1 MVRPP
6 VGQRSGLLSAEDLTV
21 ARINHSLA
29 LRARIPLACASGLY
43 YDLHFRPI
51 PATLTAPT
59 NVTES
64 DTPFE
69 IAAIVLCG
77 GESSRMGFDKFR
89 LPLNGRTFLEYVV
102 EKLATVVD
110 GPIIAAASERTV
122 TEVTKIKDAINED
135 RFQVVVDER
144 NDSGPMEGIRMGLG
158 AAGKVAKWAFVTSCD
173 VPLICPEVLGVLQDA
188 LKDNESSDFEA
199 TMPTSPE
206 RIFGMTAI
214 YRCSAVSKVVDMVA
228 RRQLRVSDL
237 ATELNTKRISVD
249 EIRKADPEL
258 DSMKNLN
265 SPSDYL
271 DFLRQRGFDCP
282 TDIEQLLKTKS

>member
-1 MVRPP
+1 MP
-6 VGQRSGLLSAEDLTV
+6 
-21 ARINHSLA
+21 
-29 LRARIPLACASGLY
+29 
-43 YDLHFRPI
+43 
-51 PATLTAPT
+51 
-59 NVTES
+59 ES

-89 LPLNGRTFLEYVV
+89 LPLGDRTFLECVV

-110 GPIIAAASERTV
+110 GPIIAAASERTAG
-122 TEVTKIKDAINED
+122 EVAKIKDAMNEE
-135 RFQVVVDER
+135 RFQIVVDQR
-144 NDSGPMEGIRMGLG
+144 NDSGPMEGIRVGLD
-158 AAGKVAKWAFVTSCD
+158 AAGQVARWAFVTSCD
-173 VPLICPEVLGVLQDA
+173 VPLICPEVLGVLQNSIDEI
-188 LKDNESSDFEA
+188 DSPEVEA
-199 TMPTSPE
+199 AMPTSPK

-214 YRCSAVSKVVDMVA
+214 YRCDVVAKIADMIE

-237 ATELNTKRISVD
+237 ATELKTQRISVE

-282 TDIEQLLKTKS
+282 AEIEELLRGS

>member
-1 MVRPP
+1 MP
-6 VGQRSGLLSAEDLTV
+6 
-21 ARINHSLA
+21 
-29 LRARIPLACASGLY
+29 
-43 YDLHFRPI
+43 
-51 PATLTAPT
+51 
-59 NVTES
+59 ES

-89 LPLNGRTFLEYVV
+89 LPLGDRTFLECVV

-110 GPIIAAASERTV
+110 GPIIAAASERTAG
-122 TEVTKIKDAINED
+122 EVAKIKDAMNEE
-135 RFQVVVDER
+135 RFQIVVDQR
-144 NDSGPMEGIRMGLG
+144 NDSGPMEGIRVGLD
-158 AAGKVAKWAFVTSCD
+158 AAGQVARWAFVTSCD
-173 VPLICPEVLGVLQDA
+173 VPLICPEVLGVLQNSIDEI
-188 LKDNESSDFEA
+188 DSPEIEA
-199 TMPTSPE
+199 VMPTSPK

-214 YRCSAVSKVVDMVA
+214 YRCSVAAKVADMVE

-237 ATELNTKRISVD
+237 ATELKTKRISVE

-271 DFLRQRGFDCP
+271 EFLRQRGFDCP
-282 TDIEQLLKTKS
+282 AEIEGLLRGS

>member
-1 MVRPP
+1 MP
-6 VGQRSGLLSAEDLTV
+6 
-21 ARINHSLA
+21 
-29 LRARIPLACASGLY
+29 
-43 YDLHFRPI
+43 
-51 PATLTAPT
+51 
-59 NVTES
+59 ES

-89 LPLNGRTFLEYVV
+89 LPLGDRTFLECVV

-110 GPIIAAASERTV
+110 GPIIAAASERTAG
-122 TEVTKIKDAINED
+122 EVAKIKDAMNEE
-135 RFQVVVDER
+135 RFQIVVDQR
-144 NDSGPMEGIRMGLG
+144 NDSGPMEGIRVGLD
-158 AAGKVAKWAFVTSCD
+158 AAGQVARWAFVTSCD
-173 VPLICPEVLGVLQDA
+173 VPLICPEVLGVLQNSIDEI
-188 LKDNESSDFEA
+188 DSPEVEA
-199 TMPTSPE
+199 AMPTSPK

-214 YRCSAVSKVVDMVA
+214 YRCSVVSKVADMVE

-237 ATELNTKRISVD
+237 ATELKTKRISVE

-271 DFLRQRGFDCP
+271 EFLRQRGFDCP
-282 TDIEQLLKTKS
+282 AEIEGLLRGS

>member
-1 MVRPP
+1 
-6 VGQRSGLLSAEDLTV
+6 V
-21 ARINHSLA
+21 AQ
-29 LRARIPLACASGLY
+29 P
-43 YDLHFRPI
+43 
-51 PATLTAPT
+51 
-59 NVTES
+59 

-89 LPLNGRTFLEYVV
+89 LPLGDRTFLECVV

-122 TEVTKIKDAINED
+122 GEVAKIKDSINED
-135 RFQVVVDER
+135 RFQVVVDQR
-144 NDSGPMEGIRMGLG
+144 NDSGPLEGIRTGLI

-173 VPLICPEVLGVLQDA
+173 VPLICPEVLGLLQNALRDTDA
-188 LKDNESSDFEA
+188 SDFEA
-199 TMPTSPE
+199 AMPTSPK

-214 YRCSAVSKVVDMVA
+214 YQCAVVSTVA
-228 RRQLRVSDL
+228 AMIEKRQLRVSDL
-237 ATELNTKRISVD
+237 ATELKTKRISVE

-282 TDIEQLLKTKS
+282 AEIEQLLRPNN